1 MIRTFKPLL
10 QSKSCK
16 SVCLYSGF
24 PPTVLISS
32 EVKKHFYPNYE
43 MLLLFFFFQ
52 FMLYLGCINIIAW
65 AARGRKVYMYLLQL
79 NNDFIFASFGSWSF
93 PCLIKMYCDNR
104 YLLHHNRSDSL
115 TSNLVFVLIY
125 NIFIL
130 VIVKNSSPWNL
141 SADCWSAVDQRLT
154 AERLVNISITPCWT
168 YAVFFPPV

>member
-1 MIRTFKPLL
+1 MSFKPLL

-32 EVKKHFYPNYE
+32 EAKKRFYPNYE
-43 MLLLFFFFQ
+43 MLLLLFFCLK
-52 FMLYLGCINIIAW
+52 FMLYSGCINIIAW
-65 AARGRKVYMYLLQL
+65 AERGRKVYMYLLQL

-93 PCLIKMYCDNR
+93 PCLIKMHCDYR
-104 YLLHHNRSDSL
+104 YLLHHNRSDFL

-130 VIVKNSSPWNL
+130 VIVKNSSP
-141 SADCWSAVDQRLT
+141 
-154 AERLVNISITPCWT
+154 
-168 YAVFFPPV
+168 